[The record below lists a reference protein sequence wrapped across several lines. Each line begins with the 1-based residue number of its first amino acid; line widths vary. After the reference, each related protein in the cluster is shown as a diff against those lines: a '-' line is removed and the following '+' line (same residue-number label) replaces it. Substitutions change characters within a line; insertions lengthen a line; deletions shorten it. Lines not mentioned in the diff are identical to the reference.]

1 MSKSIKFSLLLLS
14 LMWVLGGCSSN
25 SGAGQQEANSSA
37 SPKAKPLQ
45 KLSIMLDWYP
55 NAVHSFLYAAKEK
68 GYFAAEGLDVD
79 IQMPAD
85 TNDALKLTAA
95 GKIDLALSYQPQVL
109 MARGEQIPVQSIG
122 AVVRHPLNH
131 LMVAADSGITR
142 PKDLAGR
149 TVGFSSIPLY
159 EAMVKTM
166 VKQDGGDPDSVKLVD
181 VGFDLI
187 PALST
192 GQVNGLIGGFINH
205 EQLLLQKEGHP
216 VTSID
221 PTKYGVPDY
230 YELVLVAS
238 ESGLSNKQDELRRFM
253 KAAAEGQRYVS
264 EHPQDALNILMKHE
278 DSTSPL
284 DADIES
290 KSLDILLPLMDAG
303 DKTFGYQD
311 PDSWTRVEK
320 WLTDNGLLK
329 PQSGVKAQDA
339 FVNL

>member
-1 MSKSIKFSLLLLS
+1 MHKSIKFSLLLLS
-14 LMWVLGGCSSN
+14 LLWVLGGCSS
-25 SGAGQQEANSSA
+25 SSDPGQQEVKSSA
-37 SPKAKPLQ
+37 SPEAQPLQ

-79 IQMPAD
+79 IQMPAG
-85 TNDALKLTAA
+85 TNDSLKLTAA
-95 GKIDLALSYQPQVL
+95 GKVDLALSYQPQVL
-109 MARGEQIPVQSIG
+109 LARGEQIPVKSIG

-131 LMVAADSGITR
+131 LMVAENSGITR

-166 VKQDGGDPDSVKLVD
+166 VKQDGGDPGSVKLVD

-221 PTKYGVPDY
+221 PTQYGVPDY

-238 ESGLSNKQDELRRFM
+238 ETGLSNKQDELRRFM
-253 KAAAEGQRYVS
+253 KAAAKGQRYVS
-264 EHPQDALNILMKHE
+264 EHPQDALSLLMKHE

-290 KSLDILLPLMDAG
+290 QSLNILLPLMDAG
-303 DKTFGYQD
+303 DKAFGYQD
-311 PDSWTRVEK
+311 PASWTLIEK
-320 WLTDNGLLK
+320 WLKDNELLK
-329 PQSGVKAQDA
+329 QSGEMAQDA

>member
-1 MSKSIKFSLLLLS
+1 MHKSIKLSLLLLS
-14 LMWVLGGCSSN
+14 LLWVLGGCSSG
-25 SGAGQQEANSSA
+25 SGTGQQVANSSA

-95 GKIDLALSYQPQVL
+95 GKVDLALSYQPQVL
-109 MARGEQIPVQSIG
+109 MARGEQIPVKSIG

-131 LMVAADSGITR
+131 LMVAGDSGITR

-159 EAMVKTM
+159 EAMVRTM

-221 PTKYGVPDY
+221 PTKFGVPDY

-238 ESGLSNKQDELRRFM
+238 ESGLANKQDELKRFM

-290 KSLDILLPLMDAG
+290 QSLHILLPLMDAG
-303 DKTFGYQD
+303 DKAFGYQD
-311 PDSWTRVEK
+311 PDSWARVEK
-320 WLTDNGLLK
+320 WLMDNRLLK
-329 PQSGVKAQDA
+329 QTGVKAQDA